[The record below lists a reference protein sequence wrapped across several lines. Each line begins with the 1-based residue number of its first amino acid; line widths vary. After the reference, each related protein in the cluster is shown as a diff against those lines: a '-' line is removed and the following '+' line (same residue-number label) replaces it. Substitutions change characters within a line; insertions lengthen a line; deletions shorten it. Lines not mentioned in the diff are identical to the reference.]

1 MKKITNSNRRSFLTS
16 SAAIAGV
23 AAISSISNFNIN
35 IAKAD
40 HTSPT
45 PKATPEYIK
54 WKNRNALI
62 IHSEGTIETHRDMI
76 GNGIITPIENVY
88 IRNNVNSLNDQQ
100 IGNRPDWKL
109 EVQGVQKPK
118 TFTLAELQKMP
129 LKITPMVLQCSGNG
143 RKFFAHGPSGT
154 KWDTGSAACV
164 TFSGVSVKHLVEL
177 CGGLAAGA
185 KFITGTGADAPKEID
200 PKEGAVERSVPIST
214 YEDCLLAWEV
224 NGVPIQN
231 AHGGPLRLVVP
242 GYYGINNIKHV
253 NKLVFADKES
263 DFKMMST
270 RYRVYKIGNKATA
283 NDGTCWEMNVK
294 SWITTPLTT
303 AKTGKVVF
311 TGVAFSNGTPLK
323 GVALSFDEGKNWKA
337 AKFVGPNLGK
347 FAWRQ
352 FQFEANLEKGN
363 YTVASRATDEKGS
376 QPKLRFENNEGYSH
390 NGWLDHSVKITV
402 A

>member
-1 MKKITNSNRRSFLTS
+1 MKKITNSNRRSFLTG

-109 EVQGVQKPK
+109 EVQGVQKPT

-214 YEDCLLAWEV
+214 YDDCLLAWEV
-224 NGVPIQN
+224 NGVPIPN
-231 AHGGPLRLVVP
+231 AHLIFPSQ
-242 GYYGINNIKHV
+242 YFFISI
-253 NKLVFADKES
+253 
-263 DFKMMST
+263 
-270 RYRVYKIGNKATA
+270 
-283 NDGTCWEMNVK
+283 
-294 SWITTPLTT
+294 
-303 AKTGKVVF
+303 
-311 TGVAFSNGTPLK
+311 AFL
-323 GVALSFDEGKNWKA
+323 
-337 AKFVGPNLGK
+337 
-347 FAWRQ
+347 
-352 FQFEANLEKGN
+352 
-363 YTVASRATDEKGS
+363 
-376 QPKLRFENNEGYSH
+376 
-390 NGWLDHSVKITV
+390 
-402 A
+402 

>member
-1 MKKITNSNRRSFLTS
+1 MKKIKNSNRRSFLTG
-16 SAAIAGV
+16 SAAMAGV

-154 KWDTGSAACV
+154 KWDTGSAACL

-214 YEDCLLAWEV
+214 YDDCLLAWEV
-224 NGVPIQN
+224 NGVPIPN

-242 GYYGINNIKHV
+242 GYYGINNIKHI
-253 NKLVFADKES
+253 NKLVLAQ
-263 DFKMMST
+263 
-270 RYRVYKIGNKATA
+270 I
-283 NDGTCWEMNVK
+283 
-294 SWITTPLTT
+294 
-303 AKTGKVVF
+303 
-311 TGVAFSNGTPLK
+311 
-323 GVALSFDEGKNWKA
+323 KNH
-337 AKFVGPNLGK
+337 L
-347 FAWRQ
+347 
-352 FQFEANLEKGN
+352 
-363 YTVASRATDEKGS
+363 
-376 QPKLRFENNEGYSH
+376 
-390 NGWLDHSVKITV
+390 
-402 A
+402 

>member
-1 MKKITNSNRRSFLTS
+1 MKKIKNPNRRSFLTG

-23 AAISSISNFNIN
+23 AAISSISNFNI
-35 IAKAD
+35 AKAD
-40 HTSPT
+40 HTSAT

-100 IGNRPDWKL
+100 IGSRPDWKL
-109 EVQGVQKPK
+109 EVQGVQKPR

-164 TFSGVSVKHLVEL
+164 TFSGVSVKYLSEL
-177 CGGLAAGA
+177 CGGLVAGA

-224 NGVPIQN
+224 NGV
-231 AHGGPLRLVVP
+231 
-242 GYYGINNIKHV
+242 
-253 NKLVFADKES
+253 
-263 DFKMMST
+263 
-270 RYRVYKIGNKATA
+270 
-283 NDGTCWEMNVK
+283 
-294 SWITTPLTT
+294 
-303 AKTGKVVF
+303 
-311 TGVAFSNGTPLK
+311 
-323 GVALSFDEGKNWKA
+323 
-337 AKFVGPNLGK
+337 
-347 FAWRQ
+347 Q
-352 FQFEANLEKGN
+352 FQMHMEVRL
-363 YTVASRATDEKGS
+363 D
-376 QPKLRFENNEGYSH
+376 
-390 NGWLDHSVKITV
+390 WLCLVIME
-402 A
+402 